1 MNRKISYKQIT
12 IIGLGLM
19 GGAFAKALS
28 VKTSARIVA
37 VDQSQESIN
46 YAKQKKWIYDG
57 FTTISNS
64 PKVTDLIV
72 LATPVSTLPNILQA
86 IDGHYENAP
95 QILDISSVKA
105 NVINYINSSNLKD
118 SFISCHPMVGSEKG
132 GILAADQLNFENKT
146 CLLLEEYYCEK
157 VDDLLKKL
165 GFECIIIKAQNH
177 DKYLAVSSHFP
188 YLMACLTSR
197 LLERQGYEHE
207 INQAIVG
214 SGFLDTTR
222 ISQSEIH
229 WGLDVC
235 LENKNSLKEL
245 LNMLKEEI
253 TNLEDAIESSE
264 KLKTLL
270 STIKAFRSNL

>member
-28 VKTSARIVA
+28 VQTSARIVA

-57 FTTISNS
+57 FTTISDS

-86 IDGHYENAP
+86 IDGHYENEP

-105 NVINYINSSNLKD
+105 NVINYINHSDLKNR
-118 SFISCHPMVGSEKG
+118 FISCHPMVGSEKG
-132 GILAADQLNFENKT
+132 GIITSDQLNFENKT
-146 CLLLEEYYCEK
+146 CLLLEEYYCK
-157 VDDLLKKL
+157 KIDDLLKKL